1 MAEEAAEASKQTFY
15 LLGVEETEVRLA
27 EELVEVCTDYCKAT
41 WVEALTLAGVPAD
54 SEWRQLRSVYYYLE
68 ICKVPVAFPPP
79 SALASKSY
87 EQPLT
92 VQAILPPPEASKGP
106 SQAGDQG

>member
-1 MAEEAAEASKQTFY
+1 MVEEAAEASKQIFY

-27 EELVEVCTDYCKAT
+27 EELVEVCTDYYKAT

-54 SEWRQLRSVYYYLE
+54 SEWRQLGSVYYYLE
-68 ICKVPVAFPPP
+68 ICKVPAALPPP
-79 SALASKSY
+79 SALASKSSK
-87 EQPLT
+87 QPLT